1 MGTVALDAMVFIA
14 VGILEES
21 ATRTPRVL
29 SVVSSVFEKSIRK
42 NEKLIRRSK
51 MKDVITMFHAS
62 EVPAL
67 SIRRYIERIFK
78 YSSCSPSCFVVA
90 YIYIERFLQRRG
102 ICLTSLNIHRL
113 LITSIMVAAKFMDD
127 ECYSNAYYAK
137 IGGVSLSELNK
148 LEVEFLLSL
157 DFKLHVTIDMFGKYC
172 RQLEDEGVGDKQI
185 SRLMRVSSIRGD

>member
-1 MGTVALDAMVFIA
+1 MGTVALDATVFTA
-14 VGILEES
+14 LGILGKS

-29 SVVSSVFEKSIRK
+29 SVVSSVFERSIRK

-90 YIYIERFLQRRG
+90 YIYIERFLQRTG

-127 ECYSNAYYAK
+127 ECYSNAYHAK

-148 LEVEFLLSL
+148 LEIEFLLSL
-157 DFKLHVTIDMFGKYC
+157 DFKLHVTINTFGKYC
-172 RQLEDEGVGDKQI
+172 RQLEDGVGENQI
-185 SRLMRVSSIRGD
+185 SLRASSIHGD

>member
-29 SVVSSVFEKSIRK
+29 SVVSSVFERSIRK
-42 NEKLIRRSK
+42 NEKLIKGSK

-78 YSSCSPSCFVVA
+78 YSRCSPSCFVVA

-127 ECYSNAYYAK
+127 E
-137 IGGVSLSELNK
+137 
-148 LEVEFLLSL
+148 
-157 DFKLHVTIDMFGKYC
+157 
-172 RQLEDEGVGDKQI
+172 
-185 SRLMRVSSIRGD
+185 